1 VKHQDTIDGANQ
13 TLENSCVHMVAKTPT
28 PHLHFGGIYIVT
40 LLAPNPIAINCDF
53 GCSNPH

>member
-13 TLENSCVHMVAKTPT
+13 TLEKSCVHMVAKTPT

-40 LLAPNPIAINCDF
+40 LLPPNPIAIIN
-53 GCSNPH
+53 